1 MAVSFQFGNS
11 GLIYSSP
18 VPVDP
23 EQRLVGI
30 PCGTQQEVHHRVAF
44 LLFMLGLSRAL
55 NKCPRTAVFLA
66 NSIPQPLT
74 WAPVCSAHCFV
85 PSGKNKKW

>member
-11 GLIYSSP
+11 GVIYSSP
-18 VPVDP
+18 VPLCP

-30 PCGTQQEVHHRVAF
+30 RVGTQQEVHHRVAF
-44 LLFMLGLSRAL
+44 LLFMLGLSKAL
-55 NKCPRTAVFLA
+55 NKCLRTAVFLV

-74 WAPVCSAHCFV
+74 WASVCSAHCFV
-85 PSGKNKKW
+85 ASGKNKKW